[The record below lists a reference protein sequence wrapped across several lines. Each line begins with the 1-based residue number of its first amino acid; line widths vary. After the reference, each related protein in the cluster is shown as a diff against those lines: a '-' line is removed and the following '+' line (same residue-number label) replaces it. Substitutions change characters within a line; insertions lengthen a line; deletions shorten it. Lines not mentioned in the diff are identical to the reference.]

1 MKQKKVLSLVGV
13 LMVAGL
19 VSCNRTSDST
29 PTSSKGADVSEI
41 TKGFATSF
49 VGTASVT
56 YNASFK
62 VDINANGGS
71 ANMDSF
77 KRDIESVTTADID
90 TTDGN
95 FYVKVTNTTTDKRNN
110 NTKTVS
116 EGLLYKDTDGKYYSL
131 TTKSTAPAEVATSDV
146 TSTINSL
153 LSTISHT
160 QVGGFDLD
168 SLVYKTDK
176 SYELSQF
183 GMTDTFTADDLN
195 DPEYE
200 ANDKGGI
207 KVTYAPSYIGYQT
220 DNGISDFKSKK
231 DGDSGKAADVVLN
244 TNEKGYVLSYTETF
258 TDPGLDMPI
267 MTPAPTVLIT
277 GKRTLTSTI
286 GASLTKVST
295 IDHNTDTAYVNVK
308 RNDNNVISVSGKFFT
323 LNGMEPGPMEDM
335 EFNNNSSSVKTGA
348 NKWVALSPKL
358 KDGFE
363 IDYVKVNGVDAMK
376 MAGMYCFKIE
386 NPGEFN
392 VVVAS
397 KSSSG
402 DVSYVTLNQPVKDE
416 HVTGLT
422 VQYIIAPNYQDVKDF
437 TQFKAEFT
445 DGFFIAVK
453 AQFESGYT
461 YDKVFVNDAEVTFV
475 RDGYYCYSVKA
486 AGAFTVKVTSKA
498 AA

>member
-1 MKQKKVLSLVGV
+1 MKQKKILSLVGV

-29 PTSSKGADVSEI
+29 PTSSKGTDVSEI

-95 FYVKVTNTTTDKRNN
+95 FYVKVKNTTTDKRNN
-110 NTKTVS
+110 NAKTVS
-116 EGLLYKDTDGKYYSL
+116 EALLYKDTDGKYYSL

-153 LSTISHT
+153 LSTTSHT
-160 QVGGFDLD
+160 QVGGFDLN

-183 GMTDTFTADDLN
+183 GLTDTFAADDLN

-200 ANDKGGI
+200 KNDKGGI
-207 KVTYAPSYIGYQT
+207 KVTYAPTYIGYQT

-277 GKRTLTSTI
+277 GNRTLTSTI
-286 GASLTKVST
+286 GASMTKVNT

-323 LNGMEPGPMEDM
+323 LNGQVPGKMEDM

-348 NKWVALSPKL
+348 NKWVALTPKL

-363 IDYVKVNGVDAMK
+363 IDYVKVNGADAMK
-376 MAGMYCFKIE
+376 MNGMYCFKIE

-397 KSSSG
+397 KASG
-402 DVSYVTLNQPVKDE
+402 GKVSYVTLNQPVKGE

-422 VQYIIAPNYQDVKDF
+422 VKYIIAPNYSDVKDF
-437 TQFKAEFT
+437 AQYKAEFEE
-445 DGFFIAVK
+445 GFFIAIQ
-453 AQFESGYT
+453 AQFESGYD
-461 YDKVFVNDAEVTFV
+461 YDQVFVNDKEVTLFQG
-475 RDGYYCYSVKA
+475 GYYCYSVKA
-486 AGAFTVKVTSKA
+486 AGSFTVKVTAKA